1 MNKDELILIESQIDI
16 LPTTLIELE
25 NNCIL
30 SPENAIYIWRTSFLF
45 FISSF
50 YALYNGYIDF
60 TLVLFCVFLNSINY
74 WRKPDYSWRRNLDV
88 FCAKLGIFYQI
99 IRAYGCEYG
108 IIYYLFITI
117 GILFYYVGI
126 YYYKYKLYWYSTLS
140 HCLLHIFANLGCII
154 LYSGYVVPIE
164 SNAILSRF
172 YSYFTIT
179 KSCIINSCIINYNN
193 KKLINDMSLYKGLKY
208 YYLNLIIIF

>member
-25 NNCIL
+25 NNYVL

-45 FISSF
+45 FISSIS
-50 YALYNGYIDF
+50 ALYNGYLDF
-60 TLVLFCVFLNSINY
+60 AIVLFCIFLTSINY
-74 WRKPDYSWRRNLDV
+74 WRKPTYSWRRNLDII
-88 FCAKLGIFYQI
+88 CASTGIIYKM
-99 IRAYGCEYG
+99 IRAYQAEYSVISYIL
-108 IIYYLFITI
+108 IIMSICFYYL
-117 GILFYYVGI
+117 GVYCDR
-126 YYYKYKLYWYSTLS
+126 KKLYLYSTYF
-140 HCLLHIFANLGCII
+140 HCSLHIFSNLSCII

-164 SNAILSRF
+164 SNAILSSF

-193 KKLINDMSLYKGLKY
+193 KKLIND
-208 YYLNLIIIF
+208 I